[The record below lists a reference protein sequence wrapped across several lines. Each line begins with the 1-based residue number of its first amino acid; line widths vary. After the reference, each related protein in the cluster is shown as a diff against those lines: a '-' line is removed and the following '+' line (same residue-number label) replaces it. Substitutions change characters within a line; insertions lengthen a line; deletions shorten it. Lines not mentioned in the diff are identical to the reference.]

1 MPTGLSNSS
10 NNLESSRAVTELSST
25 RDRSADRWKGLDAF
39 RGLAVIGML
48 LVNNPGNHDAVFA
61 PLRHSQWNGCSA
73 ADLVFPFFLFV
84 VGITTTIVLAAR
96 RGDDTAIGAR
106 IWRRAAL
113 IFGIG
118 ILLNWFPFYQSG
130 QIAWTDHATFLDRI
144 IERLLQLRIPG
155 VMQRIAIAYLVA
167 ALLAR
172 RTSSRVILSVTV
184 ALLLGYWALLT
195 IVPVPGE
202 GLHGAMLL
210 DQPSRTI
217 VAHVDRALFDWTRWG
232 LGDHLWDSARTWD
245 PEGALSTIPSIATVL
260 LGVLCG
266 RWMIAAERPHRIEG
280 LLIAGAVATVV
291 GWCWALVF
299 PLNKSLWTS
308 SYVLVSAGIGAVVF
322 ALLSAALDG
331 RRDTRWARP
340 LIIFGE
346 NPLIAYSGSE
356 LARHILHSS
365 IKIPLAGRRLGTDE
379 WTTQILERAGLSAD
393 AASLGW
399 ALAFLTAWL
408 FVLSRFSRRRLV
420 VRV

>member
-1 MPTGLSNSS
+1 
-10 NNLESSRAVTELSST
+10 
-25 RDRSADRWKGLDAF
+25 
-39 RGLAVIGML
+39 ML

-84 VGITTTIVLAAR
+84 VGITTTISLASMAR
-96 RGDDTAIGAR
+96 RDDDPAIGAR
-106 IWRRAAL
+106 VRRRAAL

-118 ILLNWFPFYQSG
+118 IVLNWFPFYQSG

-155 VMQRIAIAYLVA
+155 VMQRIAIAYLA
-167 ALLAR
+167 AVLLAR
-172 RTSSRVILSVTV
+172 RTSTRVIIGVTAV
-184 ALLLGYWALLT
+184 LLVGYWALLT
-195 IVPVPGE
+195 VVPVPRE
-202 GLHGAMLL
+202 GLVGAMLL

-232 LGDHLWDSARTWD
+232 LGNHLWDSARTWD

-266 RWMIAAERPHRIEG
+266 RWMVAAARPHRIGG
-280 LLIAGAVATVV
+280 LLGAGAVATIV

-308 SYVLVSAGIGAVVF
+308 SYVLVSAGIGAIVLAAF
-322 ALLSAALDG
+322 SAALDG
-331 RRDTRWARP
+331 RRDQRWARP

-365 IKIPLAGRRLGTDE
+365 IKIPLDGHRLGTDE
-379 WTTQILERAGLSAD
+379 WTAHVLERAGLSAN

-399 ALAFLTAWL
+399 ALVFLTAWL
-408 FVLSRFSRRRLV
+408 FVLSRLSRRRLV